1 VTDPI
6 LPLLAALLAAL
17 LGIGTLA
24 AFLPASARQAIGF
37 AAAGIT
43 GLGSLLALFALFL
56 GNDPNAIDLPAG
68 PPGVA
73 LHLALDPLAAFF
85 LLFVFLAITVGLAVA
100 SESPRTDPPPTL
112 AGQAACAA
120 GLGLALLA
128 ADPITLAAGLA
139 IAGAALWATGDPG
152 RSRSLLLA
160 VPLVAAALTLSAV
173 AVLGSSDAAS
183 FELTRALPPGP
194 RNTAALALAIA
205 GAGVLAGLVPLHA
218 WLVPTHAAAPPRA
231 ASLLSGGVMPVGCYL
246 LLRIPVDLADAS
258 PPLWWGLPFLLMG
271 AATAVVG
278 GWRGATETQI
288 DTALA
293 ALNQRL
299 AGLAATG
306 VGLTLFGKA
315 ADLPNLTA
323 LALGS
328 VLLLGASQAVCGTL
342 TGLTAGAIRHTA
354 ATVRLDCLGGLIH
367 SMPSAAIAL
376 ATGLFGL
383 SGLPLGIGFA
393 GTWLLFQALL
403 EAPRAGGLAPQI
415 LLAGLAAVLALSSAT
430 AAAGAVRLFGV
441 AFLGRP
447 RTPRAAVAEDIA
459 PRARPALL
467 MLAGMAGG
475 LGLFPGLVLSWLAA
489 PAIEMLAGTG
499 LGGRAGL
506 LGLASGE
513 QAPGYAA
520 LPLAALVALCA
531 GVTLWLL
538 RRGGGQARRSAT
550 WQDGFA
556 APPAWQPFGDPL
568 TQSDGSG
575 FVPVLPA
582 LPGWRPRL
590 GPLIVQAS
598 PLWAVLSIIA
608 ALLALLTVLGVP

>member
-1 VTDPI
+1 MTDPV
-6 LPLLAALLAAL
+6 LPLLAVLLAAL
-17 LGIGTLA
+17 LGVGTLA
-24 AFLPASARQAIGF
+24 AFLPAAARQAIGF
-37 AAAGIT
+37 VAAGIT
-43 GLGSLLALFALFL
+43 GLGSLLALFGLLL
-56 GNDPNAIDLPAG
+56 GHEPTGIDLPAG

-85 LLFVFLAITVGLAVA
+85 LLFVFLACTVGLAVA
-100 SESPRTDPPPTL
+100 SESPRTDPPATL

-128 ADPITLAAGLA
+128 ADATTLAAGLA
-139 IAGAALWATGDPG
+139 MAGTALWATGAPG
-152 RSRSLLLA
+152 RSRSLLLG
-160 VPLVAAALTLSAV
+160 VPLAVAALTLAAV
-173 AVLGSSDAAS
+173 AVLGAPDSAS
-183 FELTRALPPGP
+183 FDGVRALPPGP
-194 RNTAALALAIA
+194 RNGAALALAIL
-205 GAGVLAGLVPLHA
+205 GAGTLTGLVPLHA
-218 WLVPTHAAAPPRA
+218 WLVPAHAAAPSRA
-231 ASLLSGGVMPVGCYL
+231 ASLLSGGIMPVGCYL
-246 LLRIPVDLADAS
+246 LLRIPVDLAGTS

-271 AATAVVG
+271 SATAAVG

-293 ALNQRL
+293 ASSQRL
-299 AGLAATG
+299 AGLAAIG
-306 VGLTLFGKA
+306 VGLILFGKA

-323 LALGS
+323 LALAA

-342 TGLTAGAIRHTA
+342 TGLTAGAIRHA
-354 ATVRLDCLGGLIH
+354 ADTVRLDCLGGLIH
-367 SMPSAAIAL
+367 NMPTAAIAL
-376 ATGLFGL
+376 AAGLFGL
-383 SGLPLGIGFA
+383 SGLPLGVGFA
-393 GTWLLFQALL
+393 GTWLLFQSLL

-447 RTPRAAVAEDIA
+447 RTPRAAVAEDITR
-459 PRARPALL
+459 RARPAVLVL
-467 MLAGMAGG
+467 TAIAAG
-475 LGLFPGLVLSWLAA
+475 LGLFPGVVLTLLAE

-506 LGLASGE
+506 LGLEPNE

-538 RRGGGQARRSAT
+538 RRRGGQARRSAI

-575 FVPVLPA
+575 FVPALPA

-598 PLWAVLSIIA
+598 PLWAVLSLIA
-608 ALLALLTVLGVP
+608 ALLAGLTVLGWP